1 MVLHYCFIPLD
12 NDNPSTISIGLHTL
26 ILDNFQ
32 SKTHSAN
39 QIVLITAEVKNIK
52 PRCSFRY

>member
-39 QIVLITAEVKNIK
+39 QIVLITRRGKK
-52 PRCSFRY
+52 YKTTLQF